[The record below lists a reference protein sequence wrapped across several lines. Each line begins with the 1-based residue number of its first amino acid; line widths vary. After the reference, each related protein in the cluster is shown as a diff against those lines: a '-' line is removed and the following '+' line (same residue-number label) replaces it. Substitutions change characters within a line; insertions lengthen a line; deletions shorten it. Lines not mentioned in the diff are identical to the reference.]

1 MLFPKFISEQ
11 EIFILEAPAK
21 GGQMNQK
28 QHGRN
33 MVPAGWQQVQSQPFE
48 ASSQAELQRPVN
60 RSYKDT
66 LFRMLFQEKEA
77 LLSLYNAVGQ
87 TDYKDASQLEIVTLE
102 NAIYMNMKNDLA
114 FLINLEL
121 NLYEHQSTW
130 NPNMP
135 LRDLFY
141 VAKEY
146 EQLIRKETLYSSR
159 LVKLPVP
166 RFLVFCNGRMP
177 DQAEKIILK
186 LSDSFE
192 KRTGEPELEL
202 KVTVLNINAGC
213 NETLMNA
220 CRLLKEYSLYVAR
233 VRSYASQMDMNTAVN
248 RAVEECISEGIL
260 EDFLLK
266 SRAEVVAMSIFEYDE
281 ERERELIKKAEF
293 ESGKEEGLKLGK
305 AQGIELGKAQG
316 IELGKAQGI
325 ELGKIQGIAALIQAF
340 QDLGASREAALLSLK
355 KQFSL
360 SEEEAERQLEQ
371 LWPVTETQ
379 Q

>member
-28 QHGRN
+28 QHSRN
-33 MVPAGWQQVQSQPFE
+33 ENSAGWQQVQSQPFE

-233 VRSYASQMDMNTAVN
+233 VRSYASQMDMNAAVN

-260 EDFLLK
+260 ADFLLK

-316 IELGKAQGI
+316 IELGK
-325 ELGKIQGIAALIQAF
+325 IQGIAALIQAF

-360 SEEEAERQLEQ
+360 SEEEAERQLNQ
-371 LWPVTETQ
+371 FWK
-379 Q
+379 

>member
-1 MLFPKFISEQ
+1 
-11 EIFILEAPAK
+11 
-21 GGQMNQK
+21 MNQK

-48 ASSQAELQRPVN
+48 VSSQAELQRPVN

-192 KRTGEPELEL
+192 KRTGEPEL
-202 KVTVLNINAGC
+202 NINAGC

-233 VRSYASQMDMNTAVN
+233 VRSYASQMDMNAAVN

-260 EDFLLK
+260 ADFLLK

-293 ESGKEEGLKLGK
+293 ECGKEEGIKAGIELGK

-325 ELGKIQGIAALIQAF
+325 ELGKIQGIAALIHAF
-340 QDLGASREAALLSLK
+340 RDLGASREAALLSLK

-371 LWPVTETQ
+371 LWPMA
-379 Q
+379 

>member
-1 MLFPKFISEQ
+1 
-11 EIFILEAPAK
+11 
-21 GGQMNQK
+21 MNQK

-48 ASSQAELQRPVN
+48 VSSQAELQRPVN

-177 DQAEKIILK
+177 DQAEKIVLK

-192 KRTGEPELEL
+192 KRTGEPE
-202 KVTVLNINAGC
+202 LNINAGC

-233 VRSYASQMDMNTAVN
+233 VRSYASQMDMNAAVN
-248 RAVEECISEGIL
+248 QAVEECISEGIL
-260 EDFLLK
+260 ADFLLK

-293 ESGKEEGLKLGK
+293 ECGKEEGIK
-305 AQGIELGKAQG
+305 AGIELGKAQG

-360 SEEEAERQLEQ
+360 SEEEAERQLNQ
-371 LWPVTETQ
+371 FWK
-379 Q
+379 

>member
-1 MLFPKFISEQ
+1 
-11 EIFILEAPAK
+11 
-21 GGQMNQK
+21 MNQK
-28 QHGRN
+28 QNSRT
-33 MVPAGWQQVQSQPFE
+33 AGSAHWQQ
-48 ASSQAELQRPVN
+48 SQAQQVLHAQPAQPVQ

-66 LFRMLFQEKEA
+66 LFRMLFNDKEA

-87 TDYKDASQLEIVTLE
+87 TDYRDASQLEIVTLE

-141 VAKEY
+141 VAREY
-146 EQLIRKETLYSSR
+146 EQLIRKDTLYSSR
-159 LVKLPVP
+159 LVRLPVP
-166 RFLVFCNGRMP
+166 RFLVFCNGKMP
-177 DQAEKIILK
+177 EQAERIVLK

-192 KRTGEPELEL
+192 KATDDPELEL

-213 NETLMNA
+213 NEALMNA

-233 VRSYASQMDMNTAVN
+233 VRTYAAQMDMNTAVN

-293 ESGKEEGLKLGK
+293 ECGKEEGMKT
-305 AQGIELGKAQG
+305 GIELGKAQG
-316 IELGKAQGI
+316 IELGKVQGV
-325 ELGKIQGIAALIQAF
+325 ELGKAQGMKALTQAL
-340 QDLGASREAALLSLK
+340 QELGASRETALLSLK

-360 SEEEAERQLEQ
+360 SEEEAERQIELF
-371 LWPVTETQ
+371 WTETS
-379 Q
+379 

>member
-1 MLFPKFISEQ
+1 
-11 EIFILEAPAK
+11 
-21 GGQMNQK
+21 MNQK

-177 DQAEKIILK
+177 DQAEKIVLK

-233 VRSYASQMDMNTAVN
+233 VRSYASQMDMNAAVN
-248 RAVEECISEGIL
+248 QAVEECISEGIL
-260 EDFLLK
+260 ADFLLK

-281 ERERELIKKAEF
+281 ERELIKKAEF
-293 ESGKEEGLKLGK
+293 ECGKEEGIK
-305 AQGIELGKAQG
+305 AGIELGKAQG

-325 ELGKIQGIAALIQAF
+325 ELGKIQGIAALIHAF
-340 QDLGASREAALLSLK
+340 RDLGASREAALLSLK

-371 LWPVTETQ
+371 LWPMA
-379 Q
+379 

>member
-1 MLFPKFISEQ
+1 
-11 EIFILEAPAK
+11 
-21 GGQMNQK
+21 MNQK
-28 QHGRN
+28 QHSRN
-33 MVPAGWQQVQSQPFE
+33 ENSAGWQRVQSQPFE

-260 EDFLLK
+260 ADFLLK

-316 IELGKAQGI
+316 IELGK
-325 ELGKIQGIAALIQAF
+325 IQGIAALIQAF
-340 QDLGASREAALLSLK
+340 RDLGASREAVIVALV

-360 SEEEAERQLEQ
+360 SEAEARKQTEK
-371 LWPVTETQ
+371 LWPITETKA
-379 Q
+379 

>member
-1 MLFPKFISEQ
+1 
-11 EIFILEAPAK
+11 
-21 GGQMNQK
+21 MNQK

-33 MVPAGWQQVQSQPFE
+33 AVQAGWQQVQSQPFE
-48 ASSQAELQRPVN
+48 ASQQAELQRPVN

-177 DQAEKIILK
+177 DQAEKIVLK

-202 KVTVLNINAGC
+202 KVTVLNINAGY

-233 VRSYASQMDMNTAVN
+233 VRSYASQMDMNAAVN

-260 EDFLLK
+260 ADFLLK

-293 ESGKEEGLKLGK
+293 ECGKEEGIKAGIELGK

-340 QDLGASREAALLSLK
+340 RDLGASREAALLSLK

-371 LWPVTETQ
+371 LWPMA
-379 Q
+379 

>member
-1 MLFPKFISEQ
+1 
-11 EIFILEAPAK
+11 
-21 GGQMNQK
+21 
-28 QHGRN
+28 
-33 MVPAGWQQVQSQPFE
+33 
-48 ASSQAELQRPVN
+48 
-60 RSYKDT
+60 
-66 LFRMLFQEKEA
+66 MLFQEKEA

-177 DQAEKIILK
+177 DQAEKIVLK

-233 VRSYASQMDMNTAVN
+233 DHSYASQMDMNAAVN

-260 EDFLLK
+260 ADFLLK

-293 ESGKEEGLKLGK
+293 DCGRKGNESWNR
-305 AQGIELGKAQG
+305 I
-316 IELGKAQGI
+316 
-325 ELGKIQGIAALIQAF
+325 
-340 QDLGASREAALLSLK
+340 R
-355 KQFSL
+355 
-360 SEEEAERQLEQ
+360 
-371 LWPVTETQ
+371 
-379 Q
+379 

>member
-1 MLFPKFISEQ
+1 M
-11 EIFILEAPAK
+11 
-21 GGQMNQK
+21 
-28 QHGRN
+28 
-33 MVPAGWQQVQSQPFE
+33 
-48 ASSQAELQRPVN
+48 
-60 RSYKDT
+60 
-66 LFRMLFQEKEA
+66 
-77 LLSLYNAVGQ
+77 
-87 TDYKDASQLEIVTLE
+87 
-102 NAIYMNMKNDLA
+102 
-114 FLINLEL
+114 
-121 NLYEHQSTW
+121 
-130 NPNMP
+130 
-135 LRDLFY
+135 
-141 VAKEY
+141 AKEY

-192 KRTGEPELEL
+192 KQTREPELEL

-233 VRSYASQMDMNTAVN
+233 VRSYASQMDMNAAVN

-293 ESGKEEGLKLGK
+293 ECGKEEGLK
-305 AQGIELGKAQG
+305 AGIELGKAQG

-340 QDLGASREAALLSLK
+340 RDLGASREAALLSLK

-371 LWPVTETQ
+371 LWPMA
-379 Q
+379 

>member
-1 MLFPKFISEQ
+1 
-11 EIFILEAPAK
+11 
-21 GGQMNQK
+21 MNQK

-177 DQAEKIILK
+177 DQAEKIVLK

-192 KRTGEPELEL
+192 KRTGEPE
-202 KVTVLNINAGC
+202 LNINAGC

-260 EDFLLK
+260 ADFLLK

-293 ESGKEEGLKLGK
+293 ECGKEEGIK
-305 AQGIELGKAQG
+305 AGIELGKAQG

-325 ELGKIQGIAALIQAF
+325 ELGKIQGIAALIHAF
-340 QDLGASREAALLSLK
+340 RDLGASREAALLSLK

-371 LWPVTETQ
+371 LWPMA
-379 Q
+379 

>member
-1 MLFPKFISEQ
+1 
-11 EIFILEAPAK
+11 
-21 GGQMNQK
+21 MNQK

-33 MVPAGWQQVQSQPFE
+33 AVPADWQQVQSQPFE
-48 ASSQAELQRPVN
+48 ASWQAELQRPVN

-146 EQLIRKETLYSSR
+146 EQLIRKETFYSSR

-177 DQAEKIILK
+177 DQAEKIVLK

-260 EDFLLK
+260 ADFLLK

-293 ESGKEEGLKLGK
+293 ECGKEEGIK
-305 AQGIELGKAQG
+305 AG

-360 SEEEAERQLEQ
+360 SEEEAERQLNQ
-371 LWPVTETQ
+371 FWK
-379 Q
+379 